1 MDHLIQNILYP
12 YQNGIKYNRSFT
24 YWHKANGMVIS
35 GIVRKPD
42 FEGSFL
48 FESIIFNKANIAL
61 SKQGKDSD

>member
-1 MDHLIQNILYP
+1 
-12 YQNGIKYNRSFT
+12 
-24 YWHKANGMVIS
+24 MVIS

-61 SKQGKDSD
+61 SKQGKDSDCPRSITCPNEPAGRLSDVCQMEGSAG